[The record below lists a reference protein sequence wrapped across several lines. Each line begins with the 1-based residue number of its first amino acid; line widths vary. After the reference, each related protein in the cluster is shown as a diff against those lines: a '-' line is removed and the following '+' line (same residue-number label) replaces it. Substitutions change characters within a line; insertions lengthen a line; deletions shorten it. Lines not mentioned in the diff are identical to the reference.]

1 MTPVFGVILHR
12 NGDQVSGRFV
22 EFPGVHATAG
32 TEAEVL
38 EQLAPLLSE
47 AVLAYVDE
55 HNRLPVPSYVSV
67 GAPAVPLPGLPFQ
80 EKASEKFL
88 DFAKAEFD
96 RVAASSKL
104 AEERAKQNGVY
115 ALAAVPILSFIRP
128 EDPALWYVVGQVGCV
143 ALILATLL
151 SVGRTL
157 RPVTLCGIGWTKEE
171 METEQETLLLGY
183 RPYRDLL
190 YVLQTAWISG
200 TTAMKAARD
209 ARFDEVERQQKFLV
223 PLALLIMALLIAP
236 PLAAL
241 F

>member
-1 MTPVFGVILHR
+1 M
-12 NGDQVSGRFV
+12 
-22 EFPGVHATAG
+22 
-32 TEAEVL
+32 L

-67 GAPAVPLPGLPFQ
+67 GAPAVPLPRLPFQ
-80 EKASEKFL
+80 EEASEKFL

-96 RVAASSKL
+96 RVSASSKL

-128 EDPALWYVVGQVGCV
+128 EDPALWYVIGQIGCV
-143 ALILATLL
+143 VLIVATLL

-157 RPVTLCGIGWTKEE
+157 RPVTLRGIGWTQAE
-171 METEQETLLLGY
+171 MDAEQEVLLRGY
-183 RPYRDLL
+183 RPYSDLL
-190 YVLQTAWISG
+190 YLLQGAWISG
-200 TTAMKAARD
+200 GAAMKVTRD
-209 ARFDEVERQQKFLV
+209 ARFAEVERQQWFLL
-223 PLALLIMALLIAP
+223 PLAVLIMALLIAP